1 MDDVYD
7 SDDALGASP
16 RLHPT
21 KIDYIPR
28 VTPPP
33 FIPSPSPP
41 LKESPGDHDR
51 KDSGRR
57 RKRLLPSVS
66 DELILKNLTNAQLA
80 HELGQ
85 IPLPTDSPPEAGS
98 PDDYRSPDVGRG
110 LHESSMPDILRSHAR
125 QTAQHALDLIIA
137 DDLPAES
144 QGPRGKIE
152 RTFGGEIRPPSRP
165 PSFLEPQ
172 ATAAQLPSGM
182 ISSPILESQTRGR
195 AKELVATSPNLR
207 QYTISTQGRD
217 AGDTLPALQS
227 IPESASAKSPKNNQ
241 NLPSIKD
248 TLSDR
253 FGPINGIP
261 QSIYSSLSTA
271 FSQKPQNPQESHNR
285 RLSDHYVPSHPTSG
299 ASSFLSPES
308 LRDMSAS
315 LSPVAGPPQQPYW
328 QQTTDKGP
336 SYSHSSRGPGSQ
348 YTSSPSTGYPTPI
361 ELGKS
366 HPYDSP
372 VQSSG
377 PTTSTGPV
385 NSSGFK
391 CNYPGCKADPFQTQ
405 YLLNSH
411 ANVHSQNRPYYCPVK
426 GCPRSEGGKGFKRKN
441 EMKRHG
447 LVHDSPGYV
456 CPFCPDQQ
464 HTYPRPDNLQR
475 HVRVHHIDRNREDP
489 ELRRVLAQRPEGG
502 MRGRRRRNGLQ
513 HQQ

>member
-1 MDDVYD
+1 MHSAKLPLWTTFTTLTMPLVRRLACILRKSTTYPV
-7 SDDALGASP
+7 SPLRHSSRHPAPHSRKVPETTTVRILG
-16 RLHPT
+16 
-21 KIDYIPR
+21 D
-28 VTPPP
+28 
-33 FIPSPSPP
+33 
-41 LKESPGDHDR
+41 G
-51 KDSGRR
+51 

-285 RLSDHYVPSHPTSG
+285 RLSDHYVPSHPASG

-336 SYSHSSRGPGSQ
+336 SYSHSSCGPGSQ

-361 ELGKS
+361 
-366 HPYDSP
+366 D
-372 VQSSG
+372 
-377 PTTSTGPV
+377 
-385 NSSGFK
+385 
-391 CNYPGCKADPFQTQ
+391 
-405 YLLNSH
+405 SH